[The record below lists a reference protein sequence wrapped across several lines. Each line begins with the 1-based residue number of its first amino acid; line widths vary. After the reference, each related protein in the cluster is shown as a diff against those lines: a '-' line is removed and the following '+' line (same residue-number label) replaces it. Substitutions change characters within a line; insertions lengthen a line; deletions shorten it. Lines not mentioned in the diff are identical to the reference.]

1 MEKEKLKSIL
11 MKYAEYVEER
21 VEKAK
26 SGEESI
32 KPETLMDEVRT
43 VNVLCVTYERMQ
55 HRAQSAVEN
64 D

>member
-1 MEKEKLKSIL
+1 
-11 MKYAEYVEER
+11 MKYAEYVGER

-32 KPETLMDEVRT
+32 KHETLMDEVRT

-55 HRAQSAVEN
+55 HRAQSAGEN
-64 D
+64 N